1 MPQVREAQCQTVIHD
16 AHAGLAVA
24 IDLGERSDIHPANK
38 QDVGRRIDS

>member
-24 IDLGERSDIHPANK
+24 IRMSAVELTVEYHSSA
-38 QDVGRRIDS
+38 RIDA